1 MTTNPQNINSQTIKA
16 WAKALGFQQLG
27 ITDTKLD
34 TYAKQLQHW
43 LEKNYHGEMSYM
55 ARNLDKRCHPE
66 KLLPGTKSIIV
77 VGIDYLPP
85 KPQFSFLKNPI
96 KAFIS
101 RYAVGRDYHKLIRKR
116 LQKLADKIS
125 EQVGGFEYRA
135 FADSAPVFEK
145 ALAQKS
151 GLGWM
156 GKHTNILNKTRG
168 SWFFLGV
175 LYTNLDLEKDMPIE
189 NHCGTCTA
197 CIDICPTNA
206 IIAPYQ
212 LDAQRCISY
221 LTIELR
227 ESIPLELRPLIGNR
241 IYGCDDCQMACP
253 WNKFASSTEE
263 ESFYARRGL
272 DTAELIDVFQW
283 SETDFLAKTEGSAI
297 RRLGYD
303 CWVRNIAVALGNAEK
318 SQQIIDALS
327 AQLDFPNDMVREHVE
342 WAIAQQQQNKTP
354 TNKLDQI
361 PQKRWLYLD

>member
-116 LQKLADKIS
+116 LQQLATKV
-125 EQVGGFEYRA
+125 ETEVGPFGYRA
-135 FADSAPVFEK
+135 FVDSAPVLER
-145 ALAQKS
+145 ALAEKS
-151 GLGWM
+151 GMGWI
-156 GKHTNILNKTRG
+156 GKNTMLINKQAG
-168 SWFFLGV
+168 SWFFLGELFTDIPLPV
-175 LYTNLDLEKDMPIE
+175 DTTASE
-189 NHCGTCTA
+189 HCGSCTA
-197 CIDICPTNA
+197 CLDVCPTNA
-206 IIAPYQ
+206 FVKPNL
-212 LDAQRCISY
+212 LDATRCISY

-227 ESIPLELRPLIGNR
+227 TSIPEQFRKPMGNR
-241 IYGCDDCQMACP
+241 IFGCDDCQLVCP
-253 WNKFASSTEE
+253 WNKFSNPATEDDFKPRHNFDN
-263 ESFYARRGL
+263 SDLVDLFA
-272 DTAELIDVFQW
+272 W
-283 SETDFLAKTEGSAI
+283 SEQEFMERTAGSPI
-297 RRLGYD
+297 RRIGYE
-303 CWVRNIAVALGNAEK
+303 CWLRNIAVALGNAPSTDEVI
-318 SQQIIDALS
+318 SALAARKNQTS
-327 AQLDFPNDMVREHVE
+327 ALVREHVE
-342 WAIAQQQQNKTP
+342 WALSQHSNVDKMLP
-354 TNKLDQI
+354 VI
-361 PQKRWLYLD
+361 P